1 MKKNITKSDGKKA
14 LNSALLLI
22 LVLLIVAVS
31 GCIANF
37 PFAQQAGILNPTVV
51 SETPDISV
59 KAEAVPLEVRSGKN
73 LALFFEVDALK
84 DLKDVSLNVTDMCLF
99 SGDLKGL
106 EIPDMKEGRG
116 RSFKETLTAGSVDFD
131 TGCQIRFKANYSA
144 SLMATQ
150 DIIVLDDA
158 EFLGEQNSGKIGE
171 RIPQFVSTSNPL
183 RVSFS
188 FSDPQ
193 PFQNGT
199 DEFMYISFSANAGLQ
214 KLDKGSVQL
223 TMPNNANITC
233 DDYTADGGKLVLN
246 RGLVFTNG
254 DAKKSTCK
262 ISAQA
267 RQSVDSKT
275 IQLTANYLYAID
287 NSINVKI
294 MRK

>member
-1 MKKNITKSDGKKA
+1 MKKYNTKNIGKKTT
-14 LNSALLLI
+14 NPALLLI
-22 LVLLIVAVS
+22 LVLSVVAVS

-51 SETPDISV
+51 LETPDISV

-84 DLKDVSLNVTDMCLF
+84 DLKDVSLKVTDTCLF
-99 SGDLKGL
+99 SGNLKGL
-106 EIPDMKEGRG
+106 EIPDLKEGRG
-116 RSFKETLTAGSVDFD
+116 RAFRETLTAGDVDFD
-131 TGCQIRFKANYSA
+131 TDCQIRFKTKYSA
-144 SLMATQ
+144 SLIASQ

-158 EFLGEQNSGKIGE
+158 EFLGEQSSGKIAE
-171 RIPQFVSTSNPL
+171 KIPAFASTSNPL

-188 FSDPQ
+188 FSSPQ
-193 PFQNGT
+193 PFQNNT
-199 DEFMYISFSANAGLQ
+199 DEFMYISLSANAGLQ
-214 KLDKGSVQL
+214 KLGKGSVRF
-223 TMPNNANITC
+223 TTPNNANITC
-233 DDYTADGGKLVLN
+233 DDYTADGGRLVLD
-246 RGLVFTNG
+246 REMVFTNG

-262 ISAQA
+262 ISTQA
-267 RQSVDSKT
+267 RQAVDSKT